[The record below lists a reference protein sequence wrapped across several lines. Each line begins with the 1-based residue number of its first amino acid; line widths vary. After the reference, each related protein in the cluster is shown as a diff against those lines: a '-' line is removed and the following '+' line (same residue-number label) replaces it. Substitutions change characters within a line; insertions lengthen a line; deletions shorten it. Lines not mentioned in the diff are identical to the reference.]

1 MTGAATG
8 STGGWSGVTRATLEI
23 RLLPPLLGRGEINH
37 LLLGRGEINHLL
49 LGRGEINHLCSRT
62 LRCPIC
68 QFYAEK
74 QKAEPK
80 VNWKRDGF

>member
-23 RLLPPLLGRGEINH
+23 RLLPP
-37 LLLGRGEINHLL
+37 LLGRGEINHLL

>member
-23 RLLPPLLGRGEINH
+23 RLLPP
-37 LLLGRGEINHLL
+37 L